1 MHPLHNLIGQILVGT
16 EMAGGEPLLGKDCGG
31 DQYIQLFCNERAAR
45 ASRFCSID
53 AAVRKNGE
61 LKTIIEIEETDI
73 RPIALCG
80 KAFASALASHFIHK
94 GVIYPIAARAT
105 FIQIID
111 TSKLSSRSS
120 KLDQC
125 RYLLES
131 VRKTLSTI
139 GGSLRGYEIFHGD
152 IAEFESAAA
161 QLELRDTLQEA
172 SSL

>member
-1 MHPLHNLIGQILVGT
+1 MHPLHKLIAQILVGT
-16 EMAGGEPLLGKDCGG
+16 EMDSGEPLLGKDCGG
-31 DQYIQLFCNERAAR
+31 DQYIQLFCNDRVAR

-53 AAVRKNGE
+53 AAVWKNDE
-61 LKTIIEIEETDI
+61 LKIIIEIEESDI

-80 KAFASALASHFIHK
+80 KAFASALVSHFIHK
-94 GVIYPIAARAT
+94 GVSYPIASRAT

-111 TSKLSSRSS
+111 ASKLSSRSS

-131 VRKTLSTI
+131 IRNTLSTI

-152 IAEFESAAA
+152 IAEFENVP
-161 QLELRDTLQEA
+161 RRHT
-172 SSL
+172 